1 MNLDAIDLGILRIL
15 HEDARTPIFDIAK
28 KLRVSRPTVK
38 ARIDKMLRAGV
49 IKRFA
54 AIVDRDAICENT
66 IVLIRLKAQDLE
78 SVLGELKKMEE
89 VSEVYHTTGERNVVC
104 KAIVQGRAE
113 VKDVLVSISRLK
125 VSDVESQLIL
135 STAKEEYE
143 MGIGPE
149 IGVTLRCE
157 YCGSTIAGTP
167 RKFKIH
173 NSEHYFCCPICLRN
187 YRKKIELMS
196 TAKPLD

>member
-1 MNLDAIDLGILRIL
+1 MKLDAVDLGILKIL

-38 ARIDKMLRAGV
+38 ARINKMLKAGV

-54 AIVDRDAICENT
+54 AIVDRNAIRENT
-66 IVLIRLKAQDLE
+66 ILLIRFKAQNLE
-78 SVLGELKKMEE
+78 NVLSALKKMEE
-89 VSEVYHTTGERNVVC
+89 VSEVYQTTGEKNVAA
-104 KAIVQGRAE
+104 KAVVQDRAGI
-113 VKDVLVSISRLK
+113 KDVLDKISRLE
-125 VSDVESQLIL
+125 VSDLESQLVL

-157 YCGSTIAGTP
+157 YCGSTIFGTP
-167 RKFKIH
+167 HRFKIH
-173 NSEHYFCCPICLRN
+173 NREHYFCCPVCLRN
-187 YRKKIELMS
+187 YRKKIELVS
-196 TAKPLD
+196 G